1 MLFLVDFPLVYPL
14 MSSTPQPL
22 FKTAQILLNHPSA
35 SAEILAGNKC
45 TKSRQILIK
54 TTNSTLCTTKK
65 ESYYHAAIQP
75 SALQRL
81 PVACVFS
88 TIFYQISINISI
100 QLWAQI
106 IQISNN
112 TRPTVPKRCTM
123 ALFLAAMAL
132 DLALLPLEG
141 SSSRLTP
148 ILMKC
153 RHRRFVIIPPLSSTL
168 QVSSSK
174 RLFSR
179 NFWLFLFLFGCKYW
193 RTKCSLYAWLNLCSM
208 FWNFLVFFVIIVAP
222 IFMDLIITLVL
233 LIVINTWYGIRYIR
247 INLNKIP

>member
-174 RLFSR
+174 RLFFSKFLAFSVP
-179 NFWLFLFLFGCKYW
+179 FWLQILTHKVFVVCMVESLFDVLKLSCFFRYYCGSNFYGPYYHPSSIDCHKY
-193 RTKCSLYAWLNLCSM
+193 
-208 FWNFLVFFVIIVAP
+208 VIW
-222 IFMDLIITLVL
+222 D
-233 LIVINTWYGIRYIR
+233 
-247 INLNKIP
+247 